1 MLHDVIDET
10 LESLTIEELSR
21 LYWSVEIWER
31 AGQMTASEASTWR
44 ARIRIWQRR
53 RVGRSRNLPTGA
65 SQSLFGA
72 PRRLRGL
79 D

>member
-10 LESLTIEELSR
+10 LESLTVEELSR

-44 ARIRIWQRR
+44 TRIRIWQRR
-53 RVGRSRNLPTGA
+53 RVGRSRKLPTG
-65 SQSLFGA
+65 SSLSAFGP